1 MPKLALYGLYDTNEK
16 ERCIGIFTIYEL
28 MDYTNL
34 ERGSIYIMASR
45 QNLFKNRYKI
55 VVFDETEMMKN
66 D

>member
-1 MPKLALYGLYDTNEK
+1 MPKLALYGMYDTKEN

-34 ERGSIYIMASR
+34 KRGSIYLMATR
-45 QNLFKNRYKI
+45 NNLFKNRYKI
-55 VVFDETEMMKN
+55 VVFNETEMIKN